1 MNWGTKLVLG
11 LASFMI
17 FIIALVV
24 MMFSSK
30 KDALVDTDYYEKGIN
45 YNQTYNSKEQTKSDH
60 ARPQVVINQDML
72 LLTFKAEAAG
82 TVKLM
87 RTADKN
93 LDKSIPFKTNLNHQV
108 ILPSANLRKGSW
120 RLIIEWNSAKKNY
133 LYEQEI
139 TIK

>member
-1 MNWGTKLVLG
+1 MNWGTKIILG

-30 KDALVDTDYYEKGIN
+30 KDALVDSDYYEKGIN
-45 YNQTYNSKEQTKSDH
+45 YNQTYTSKEQTKNDH
-60 ARPQVVINQDML
+60 ARPEVVINQDML
-72 LLTFKAEAAG
+72 LLTFKEQAAG

-93 LDKSIPFKTNLNHQV
+93 LDQSIPFKTNLNHQV

-120 RLIIEWNSAKKNY
+120 RLIIDWNSAAKNY

>member
-139 TIK
+139 AIK

>member
-60 ARPQVVINQDML
+60 AMPQVVINQDML